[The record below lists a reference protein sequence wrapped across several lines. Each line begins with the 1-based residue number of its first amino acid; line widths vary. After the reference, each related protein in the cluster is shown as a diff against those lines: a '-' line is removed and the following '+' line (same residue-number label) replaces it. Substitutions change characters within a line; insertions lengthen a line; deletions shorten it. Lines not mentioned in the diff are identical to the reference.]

1 MHNKQRLEAVKM
13 LTAKQD
19 AFAQSVAAGMELS
32 AAYRQNYSCGRM
44 SERAVWTEASKLRKN
59 PKVAL
64 RIAELQRQN
73 EEQEIWTRRNIME
86 RLVRIAD
93 EAKQAISRPVL
104 DANRNVVGVQL
115 DPAAARVEL
124 QAVDQASKILGLYEQ
139 KINARVSSQ
148 SIEDYL
154 KTLDDD

>member
-1 MHNKQRLEAVKM
+1 MAR

-19 AFAQSVAAGMELS
+19 GFAQSVASGTELS
-32 AAYRQNYSCGRM
+32 AAYRQNYNCERM

-59 PKVAL
+59 PKVAQ
-64 RIAELQRQN
+64 RIKELQQQN
-73 EEQEIWTRRNIME
+73 EDQEIWTRRNIME

-104 DANRNVVGVQL
+104 DANGNVVGAQL

-124 QAVDQASKILGLYEQ
+124 QALDQASKIIGVYEQ
-139 KINARVSSQ
+139 KISARVSGQ
-148 SIEDYL
+148 SLEEYL
-154 KTLDDD
+154 RSLPDD